1 MKELERNL
9 NCIFILALC
18 GIILGAFLFQVVYK
32 EAPCPLCLL
41 QRLGMISIIC
51 SGLLNLKFGIQ
62 TKFYAMA
69 LTGSLIGAAV
79 SIRQILLH
87 IVPGFTPFGSP
98 MMGLSLYTW
107 ALVTFVVSIIGV
119 SFLLYIYDPKKH
131 QKSNKIKMNTFSKFT
146 FAIALIIVCANLI
159 YTFIHCGLGPCEA

>member
-1 MKELERNL
+1 MKELEKNL
-9 NCIFILALC
+9 NCIFVLALC
-18 GIILGAFLFQVVYK
+18 CIIFGAFVFQVVYK

-51 SGLLNLKFGIQ
+51 AGLLNLKFGIK

-69 LTGSLIGAAV
+69 LMGAIVGSAV

-87 IVPGFTPFGSP
+87 IIPGSIPFGSP

-107 ALVTFVVSIIGV
+107 ALVTFVVSIIGI

-131 QKSNKIKMNTFSKFT
+131 QKSGKIVMSALSKFT
-146 FAIALIIVCANLI
+146 FSIALIIVCANLI
-159 YTFIHCGLGPCEA
+159 YTFIHCGFGACEG

>member
-1 MKELERNL
+1 MKELEKNL

-18 GIILGAFLFQVVYK
+18 GIIFGAFIFQIVYK

-51 SGLLNLKFGIQ
+51 AGLLNLKFGIQ
-62 TKFYAMA
+62 TKFYAIA
-69 LTGSLIGAAV
+69 LIGALVGAAV

-87 IVPGFTPFGSP
+87 IAPGSVPFGSP

-107 ALVTFVVSIIGV
+107 ALVTFVVSIIGI

-131 QKSNKIKMNTFSKFT
+131 NKSGKIVLNTFSKIT
-146 FAIALIIVCANLI
+146 FAIAFLIVFANLI
-159 YTFIHCGLGPCEA
+159 YTFSHCGFGPCEG